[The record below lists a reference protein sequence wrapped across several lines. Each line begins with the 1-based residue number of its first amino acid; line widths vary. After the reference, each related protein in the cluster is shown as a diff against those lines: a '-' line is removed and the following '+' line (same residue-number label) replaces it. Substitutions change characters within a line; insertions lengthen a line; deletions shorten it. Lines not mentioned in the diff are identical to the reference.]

1 MKKAKKGKKTITI
14 SVRLTPEEH
23 EILQRLCRLKK
34 TTQTACLA
42 NLATQQAREELLAY
56 AVREYV
62 EGRRSLSELAT
73 KTGLDVPTIMEA
85 VAQER
90 AEDNEAP
97 AAFLAAA
104 KSLSKAHKDPEFYQL
119 AVKALTG

>member
-1 MKKAKKGKKTITI
+1 MKKAKKSNKPITI
-14 SVRLTPEEH
+14 SVRLKPEEH

-42 NLATQQAREELLAY
+42 NLATRQAKEELLAY

-62 EGRRSLSELAT
+62 EGQASLSELAT

-85 VAQER
+85 VAEER
-90 AEDNEAP
+90 AEDSEAQ

-104 KSLSKAHKDPEFYQL
+104 KSLSKAHKDPAFYQL
-119 AVKALTG
+119 AVKALNG